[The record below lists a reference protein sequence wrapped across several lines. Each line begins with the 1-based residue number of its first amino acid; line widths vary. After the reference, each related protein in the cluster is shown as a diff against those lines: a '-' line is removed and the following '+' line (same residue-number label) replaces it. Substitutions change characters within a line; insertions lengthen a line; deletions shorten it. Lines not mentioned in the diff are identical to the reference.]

1 MKQNSIDK
9 KYVKFNDY
17 LRGELRRRK
26 LSQSQVAIWLNLPQ
40 TSVSQRLSGKTEW
53 TVREIMSLYDLMEI
67 EHEWNN

>member
-1 MKQNSIDK
+1 MKQYSIDK
-9 KYVKFNDY
+9 KYVQFNDY

-53 TVREIMSLYDLMEI
+53 TLREIMSLYELMEI
-67 EHEWNN
+67 EHDWNN